1 MKRDENI
8 DIEVE
13 RRGKKSVV
21 KCLKDVKKREEEDDE
36 EEEEEEE
43 EGGGEEKNKKQIKAP
58 FNYRFTLPRIRS
70 NLFDYAYSASKFF
83 ADVSRDEFN
92 IGTTD

>member
-21 KCLKDVKKREEEDDE
+21 KCLKDVKKKKKKKKKKEEV
-36 EEEEEEE
+36 
-43 EGGGEEKNKKQIKAP
+43 KKRIKTNK
-58 FNYRFTLPRIRS
+58 
-70 NLFDYAYSASKFF
+70 SA
-83 ADVSRDEFN
+83 
-92 IGTTD
+92 I